1 MKNLIRRSSLI
12 GTLFR
17 QVTGL
22 LAAIT
27 LVVGA
32 MAFWT
37 AKDQINDVY
46 DSQLIIG
53 ASVLHALMRE
63 ELQVFDTERRAG
75 RRVEVDDTPLLSADD
90 REAFD
95 AYADWRMFRIWSGS
109 ELVLGSD
116 TGPSV
121 KTPSKATEA
130 FQTVIYEGQAWRV
143 YTLPL
148 PSEDVVIQ
156 VGERLSIR
164 NVLIQ
169 KIALELAVPLLL
181 LIPGSLALIW
191 LSLTDGLR
199 ALRNLVRE
207 ISRRGQ
213 RDLTPVPVDNWPT
226 DLQPLVRSI
235 NLLFT
240 RLDRAFQQERRFVEH
255 AAHQLR
261 TPLAALRLQAQLILR
276 EDDPAEREAQ
286 VEQLREGVD
295 RAIALMEQ
303 LLTLARLDAD
313 AGAAGE
319 VDLRAECAAAI
330 ADCAL
335 VAASRDVRLAL
346 EGAAPPVRGDATA
359 IRLILSNLLENA
371 VNHAP
376 PDSEIDIRLSEG
388 EGVSIVAVSDL
399 GPGVP
404 EAERQK
410 VFERFYRGPGAQGR
424 GAGLGLAIV
433 GEAARV
439 LGAVV
444 TLGERADGRPGLEA
458 KVSLPRAEAVESPD

>member
-181 LIPGSLALIW
+181 LIPGSL
-191 LSLTDGLR
+191 
-199 ALRNLVRE
+199 
-207 ISRRGQ
+207 
-213 RDLTPVPVDNWPT
+213 
-226 DLQPLVRSI
+226 
-235 NLLFT
+235 
-240 RLDRAFQQERRFVEH
+240 
-255 AAHQLR
+255 
-261 TPLAALRLQAQLILR
+261 
-276 EDDPAEREAQ
+276 
-286 VEQLREGVD
+286 
-295 RAIALMEQ
+295 
-303 LLTLARLDAD
+303 
-313 AGAAGE
+313 
-319 VDLRAECAAAI
+319 
-330 ADCAL
+330 
-335 VAASRDVRLAL
+335 
-346 EGAAPPVRGDATA
+346 
-359 IRLILSNLLENA
+359 
-371 VNHAP
+371 
-376 PDSEIDIRLSEG
+376 
-388 EGVSIVAVSDL
+388 
-399 GPGVP
+399 
-404 EAERQK
+404 
-410 VFERFYRGPGAQGR
+410 
-424 GAGLGLAIV
+424 
-433 GEAARV
+433 
-439 LGAVV
+439 
-444 TLGERADGRPGLEA
+444 
-458 KVSLPRAEAVESPD
+458 

>member
-1 MKNLIRRSSLI
+1 MKSLIHRSSLI

-37 AKDQINDVY
+37 AKDQINEVY

-63 ELQVFDTERRAG
+63 ELHDIAIERRAG
-75 RRVEVDDTPLLSADD
+75 RQVEVDDAPLLSADD
-90 REAFD
+90 RAAFD

-109 ELVLGSD
+109 DMILGSD
-116 TGPSV
+116 TGPKV
-121 KTPSKATEA
+121 NPPNKATEA
-130 FQTVIYEGQAWRV
+130 FQTVVADGRSWRIYS
-143 YTLPL
+143 LPL
-148 PSEDVVIQ
+148 PGEDVVIQ

-169 KIALELAVPLLL
+169 KIALELAIPLLL
-181 LIPGSLALIW
+181 LIPASLALIW

-213 RDLTPVPVDNWPT
+213 WDLTPVNVDAWPT

-240 RLDRAFQQERRFVEH
+240 RLERAVQQERRFVEH

-261 TPLAALRLQAQLILR
+261 TPLAALRLQAQLISR
-276 EDDPAEREAQ
+276 EDDPVEREAQ
-286 VEQLREGVD
+286 VQALREGVD
-295 RAIALMEQ
+295 RAVALMEQ
-303 LLTLARLDAD
+303 LLILARLDAD
-313 AGAAGE
+313 QGAAGAA
-319 VDLRAECAAAI
+319 DLREVCTTALADCGPVAAA
-330 ADCAL
+330 
-335 VAASRDVRLAL
+335 RDVRLAL
-346 EGAAPPVRGDATA
+346 DGEAPPVKGDAA
-359 IRLILSNLLENA
+359 VIRLILSNILENA
-371 VNHAP
+371 INHAP
-376 PDSEIDIRLSEG
+376 PETEVDIRLFEQDGAS
-388 EGVSIVAVSDL
+388 VVVVTDQ

-404 EAERQK
+404 DAERYK
-410 VFERFYRGPGAQGR
+410 VFERFYRAPGAQGR

-433 GEAARV
+433 DEAARV
-439 LGAVV
+439 LGAAV
-444 TLGERADGRPGLEA
+444 TLTDRRDGLAGLE
-458 KVSLPRAEAVESPD
+458 VRVTLPQAANVTERN